1 MPDRDIVDAIDELV
15 DWQLSN
21 YENRSGYD
29 RNVNQVD
36 CPHPWCRE
44 PWHGLAI
51 TRRMQ
56 EMRWGGQVDPAYRY
70 ADDTSEVLCPGS
82 EFDGEFTPPEQPDW
96 SHTKPPT
103 VNEMLLAAW
112 SLYGDLLGIPDI
124 TGLGYDDGRPLNA
137 AAPWAHWSVPD
148 DPMSPNAWL
157 AEEPR
162 WWRCDDL
169 TGLDVRLWRD
179 NDMLDLA
186 DFTEPDRVC
195 LPGPARHCL
204 IVNGEQTELFP
215 DRERDYISAR
225 RATSSDERWVEIHAG
240 APPRA
245 GVWRP
250 MHGVLDL
257 ADVAALQNL
266 RYTAH
271 VGEGVLVRSDIV
283 VRQLQAEMQRV
294 ARVHFPGVVIHR
306 SEMVVQ
312 SGRPTP
318 PEAMIGRYPTT
329 AQWVPK
335 PVGGVLEGGHAHG
348 TLVSRNVERV
358 ETVAPARFTAEDWR
372 DPTPT
377 VELNRVTY
385 ERAAYD
391 TVTRRWVYRPRQPR
405 LTFPP
410 GAPTV
415 RLWREDPDPQ
425 GSGWQELGTVAG
437 PIVVTETDLV
447 DHPPI
452 RLDHLRRDNAT
463 VTLTDINPDAAR
475 LFFGEDNPAAEPAE
489 GDQAA

>member
-36 CPHPWCRE
+36 CPHSWCRE

-112 SLYGDLLGIPDI
+112 SLYGDLLEIPDI
-124 TGLGYDDGRPLNA
+124 TGLGYDDGRPLTAAVVNSRHRIIDMAEVDSLRGLRCQVGIDNA
-137 AAPWAHWSVPD
+137 AHAEYLRERVRCSFFEAVARRYTD
-148 DPMSPNAWL
+148 VEIDPAEIHIEHRQEPIGSLLVAW
-157 AEEPR
+157 
-162 WWRCDDL
+162 W
-169 TGLDVRLWRD
+169 
-179 NDMLDLA
+179 
-186 DFTEPDRVC
+186 EPD
-195 LPGPARHCL
+195 
-204 IVNGEQTELFP
+204 
-215 DRERDYISAR
+215 
-225 RATSSDERWVEIHAG
+225 
-240 APPRA
+240 
-245 GVWRP
+245 
-250 MHGVLDL
+250 
-257 ADVAALQNL
+257 
-266 RYTAH
+266 
-271 VGEGVLVRSDIV
+271 
-283 VRQLQAEMQRV
+283 
-294 ARVHFPGVVIHR
+294 
-306 SEMVVQ
+306 
-312 SGRPTP
+312 
-318 PEAMIGRYPTT
+318 
-329 AQWVPK
+329 

-348 TLVSRNVERV
+348 REVDANVGHRV
-358 ETVAPARFTAEDWR
+358 ETVAPARMALDFSNSHATHPPAIPD
-372 DPTPT
+372 
-377 VELNRVTY
+377 LNIVTY

-452 RLDHLRRDNAT
+452 RLDHLRRDNVT

-475 LFFGEDNPAAEPAE
+475 LLFGDDNPAAEPAE